1 MTLEKTL
8 RCIVLA
14 GIFVLPFV
22 VFIITTSLF
31 FPFIAGKNFFFRI
44 VVEIIA
50 GSWLALALVYPRY
63 RPRREWLLAAFAVF
77 VIIMAVADAQG
88 VNPFKSFWS
97 NYERMDGWVTL
108 AHLFAY
114 FVVAISVMNT
124 QKLWDYLW
132 HTSLAVSVG
141 VSGYGLLQLA
151 GLVTINQ
158 GGVRLDATFGN
169 ATYLA
174 VYMLFNIFIAA
185 LLWTRSWVRRG
196 EGPSTSLRTS
206 KRLAPSLLYGGVIV
220 LDFLILFFTAT
231 RGALLGLIGGAVLST
246 LLTIGVV
253 PRSRMA
259 WRAAAAVG
267 AIIILGIGFWAFRDA
282 AWIQRIE
289 PLQRLA
295 TISFSDGTTISRFM
309 NAGMAL
315 KGFEEKPILGWG
327 QENYAIVFDKYFD
340 PGMYGQ
346 EPWFDRVHNIIL
358 DWLVAGGILG
368 LLGYLSLYGFA
379 LWCLWRKDAFAPAER
394 SILTGLLAGYFF
406 YLLFTFDNITSYL
419 LFATVLAY
427 IAWRAGEARQ
437 GEVLWEASLPAKALP
452 FIAVV
457 AVILVWGTGWFVNAD
472 ALAQNRALLSA
483 IAPQANV
490 STNFANFQK
499 ATAYGSFGTQEVREQ
514 LVQLTS
520 QLASN
525 TNVSNE
531 VKNEFFDL
539 AEQQMVQQA
548 NLSPLDARFPLFLG
562 ILFDSYGDYGDAETA
577 LERAHALSPAKQSIL
592 FQLAAN
598 AQARGDD
605 AAALNY
611 FKQAYE
617 LDTSYRDARILFTT
631 ALIQAR
637 DDAQADILLAP
648 YIENGQA
655 ADPRIAAAYAGRGL
669 YAKIVAIWKA
679 HVAAQPTD
687 LQGYFTLGAAYYAAG
702 DSANAIATLQAAEQR
717 DPSIATQAEQFI
729 AQIKNGTAKVK

>member
-8 RCIVLA
+8 RGIVLA

-22 VFIITTSLF
+22 VFIVATSLF
-31 FPFIAGKNFFFRI
+31 FPFITGKNFFFRI
-44 VVEIIA
+44 VVEIIT

-63 RPRREWLLAAFAVF
+63 RPRREWLLAAFAIF

-114 FVVAISVMNT
+114 FVVAISVMST

-151 GLVTINQ
+151 GLITINQ

-185 LLWTRSWVRRG
+185 LLWTRSWVRSG
-196 EGPSTSLRTS
+196 EG
-206 KRLAPSLLYGGVIV
+206 KRLAPSLLYGSIIA

-231 RGALLGLIGGAVLST
+231 RGALLGLIGGAVLAT
-246 LLTIGVV
+246 LLLVGVV

-267 AIIILGIGFWAFRDA
+267 IIIVLGGAFWAFRDA

-346 EPWFDRVHNIIL
+346 EPWFDRVHNIL
-358 DWLVAGGILG
+358 FDWLVAGGILG
-368 LLGYLSLYGFA
+368 LLGYLSLYACA

-419 LFATVLAY
+419 LFGTVLAY

-437 GEVLWEASLPAKALP
+437 GKVVWEKSLPSSTLP
-452 FIAVV
+452 FVAVAAVV
-457 AVILVWGTGWFVNAD
+457 VVWGAGWFVNAD

-483 IAPQANV
+483 IAPQPDIN
-490 STNFANFQK
+490 TNYTNFQK
-499 ATAYGSFGTQEVREQ
+499 ATAYGSYGTQEVREQ
-514 LVQLTS
+514 LVQITS

-525 TNVSNE
+525 TNVSND
-531 VKNEFFDL
+531 VKKEFFNL
-539 AEQQMVQQA
+539 AEQQMVQQSA
-548 NLSPLDARFPLFLG
+548 ASPLDARFPLFLG
-562 ILFDSYGDYGDAETA
+562 ILFDSYGDYGDAKTA

-598 AQARGDD
+598 AQAQGDN
-605 AAALNY
+605 AAALDY

-617 LDTSYRDARILFTT
+617 LDTTYSEARFLYAS
-631 ALIQAR
+631 ALIQAKS
-637 DDAQADILLAP
+637 DDQADAVLAP
-648 YIENGQA
+648 FIQNGQA
-655 ADPRIAAAYAGRGL
+655 ADPRIASAYAARGL
-669 YAKIVAIWKA
+669 YGKIVTIWKA

-702 DSANAIATLQAAEQR
+702 DSADAIATLQAAEAR
-717 DPSIATQAEQFI
+717 DASIATQAEQFI